1 LGRHT
6 GPKCRL
12 CRREGMK
19 LMLKGARC
27 ESARCSFNKRDYP
40 PGQQAWRRRRKFSP
54 YGVRLR
60 EKQKLKRYY
69 GVWESQFR
77 RYWHEAERQRGNTG
91 ENLLVALERRLDNV
105 VCRAGLATSRAQA
118 RQLITHGHIEV
129 NGQTVR
135 APSRLV
141 DAGDVIAPRQ
151 RENTKKIMAD
161 VAEAVKNRA
170 IPSWLEVFEE
180 PLSARVLALPNREE
194 VELPIREQLVV
205 ELCSK

>member
-1 LGRHT
+1 MRRYT

-40 PGQQAWRRRRKFSP
+40 PGQQAWRRSKFSA
-54 YGVRLR
+54 YGVQLR

-69 GVWESQFR
+69 GVLERQFR
-77 RYWHEAERQRGNTG
+77 RIFREAERQPGNAG

-105 VCRAGLATSRAQA
+105 VCRVGLACSRSQA

-135 APSRLV
+135 RPSRPV
-141 DAGDVIAPRQ
+141 KAGDVIAPRQ
-151 RENTKKIMAD
+151 REGTAKMIAL
-161 VAEAVKNRA
+161 VREAAKGKQP
-170 IPSWLEVFEE
+170 PSWLELTEE
-180 PLSARVLALPNREE
+180 PPQGRVLNLPTREE
-194 VELPIREQLVV
+194 IEIPIREQLVV

>member
-1 LGRHT
+1 MGRYT

-40 PGQQAWRRRRKFSP
+40 PGQHAWRRSRFSA
-54 YGVRLR
+54 YGVQLR

-69 GVWESQFR
+69 GVFERQFR
-77 RYWHEAERQRGNTG
+77 RYFHQADRQRGNTG
-91 ENLLVALERRLDNV
+91 ENLLVTLERRLDNV
-105 VCRAGLATSRAQA
+105 VCRACLAASRSQA
-118 RQLITHGHIEV
+118 RQLVTHGHIEV
-129 NGQTVR
+129 NGRKVS
-135 APSRLV
+135 APSQLV
-141 DAGDVIAPRQ
+141 KAGDVIAPRQ
-151 RENTKKIMAD
+151 KAGTKKIMEQVRD
-161 VAEAVKNRA
+161 AVKGRP
-170 IPSWLEVFEE
+170 IPSWLEVSEE

-194 VELPIREQLVV
+194 VEIPIREQLVV